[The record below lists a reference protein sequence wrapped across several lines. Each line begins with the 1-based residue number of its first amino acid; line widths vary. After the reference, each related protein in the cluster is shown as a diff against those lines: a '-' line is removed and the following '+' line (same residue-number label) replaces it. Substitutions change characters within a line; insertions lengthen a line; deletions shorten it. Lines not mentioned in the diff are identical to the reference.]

1 MWNRIPFATAAVFLL
16 MACASAPLPPSEA
29 LRAAEQA
36 ITTADQDRVADY
48 ASPELSEARQ
58 KLTAARKAVTEE
70 NMVAAAR
77 LAQQAKLDA
86 DLASAK
92 AGAARALAVN
102 EETRE
107 SIDVLK
113 QEMQRNSGVRP

>member
-1 MWNRIPFATAAVFLL
+1 
-16 MACASAPLPPSEA
+16 
-29 LRAAEQA
+29 
-36 ITTADQDRVADY
+36 
-48 ASPELSEARQ
+48 LSEARQ

-113 QEMQRNSGVRP
+113 QEMQRNSGVRR

>member
-1 MWNRIPFATAAVFLL
+1 MWNRIPFATAAVFML